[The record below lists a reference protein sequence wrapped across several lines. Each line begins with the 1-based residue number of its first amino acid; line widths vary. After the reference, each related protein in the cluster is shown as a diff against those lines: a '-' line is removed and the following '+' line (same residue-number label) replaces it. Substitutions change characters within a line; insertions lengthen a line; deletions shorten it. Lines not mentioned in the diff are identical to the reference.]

1 MDVTNIG
8 CHWHDALEIIWVV
21 SGEVAMKESNLLCHL
36 KQGDVYVV
44 NYNET
49 HKISTDNGPAT
60 LACVHI
66 DYRYFTKY
74 IPNLKEI
81 SYSHYFFSKNL
92 NLEDALDNCRGFIK
106 ELWRLVR
113 AGGFDEGMNKKIES
127 AAHSFLLLVID
138 TFQYVYYEKHNDTYR
153 DFIDKSN
160 NLSHE
165 QLQRLHRLTHYIYT
179 HCHDKLTLDDVAG
192 TEYYSRFYVSHFI
205 KKAYGLSYQETVCLS
220 RVMISERLL
229 IGTGNNMD
237 SIAGMVGFSTR
248 NQYCR
253 QFKKWHGISPSQY
266 RKENSPEH
274 SGSKDIISE
283 CDEKRIKELFIG
295 AL

>member
-179 HCHDKLTLDDVAG
+179 HCHDKLTLDDVGQAVRRSKAIMQVNK
-192 TEYYSRFYVSHFI
+192 ENDYVLHQYKSYHYYIENPS
-205 KKAYGLSYQETVCLS
+205 LSIWVIIEKILCDC
-220 RVMISERLL
+220 RLL
-229 IGTGNNMD
+229 
-237 SIAGMVGFSTR
+237 
-248 NQYCR
+248 
-253 QFKKWHGISPSQY
+253 
-266 RKENSPEH
+266 
-274 SGSKDIISE
+274 
-283 CDEKRIKELFIG
+283 
-295 AL
+295 